1 MDNTLVLNRNARKIQ
16 NSFRV
21 YKVNKLL
28 LKFRNLDLVAL
39 GSSIQ
44 FEEFTKV
51 IRKKEVL
58 KTTIDFIKLIQNYFE
73 PLNML
78 GRVLLTGYLLT
89 YYEIEILGKDD
100 ERHPIDTGI
109 LDWSKQLVVL
119 MENHELK
126 SIKDVERLWLFLK
139 NYKVIFS
146 QWQKMDKSRTI
157 ERIIISYYH
166 RSEHIDKIND
176 DENIDEEQRKQM
188 LYQLEKQRRGL
199 LQNVKM
205 IDPSMNLQ
213 FIEKNYKKIYT
224 DLRSNYE
231 NLVVSMGNSMKKAYY
246 DMVKE
251 ELENGNMRPIYD
263 LITEVSNRILTIT
276 PRKRKESLGA
286 KLLEGLMDKLV
297 GHNEW
302 TDELRVHLLFM
313 VDLIIMLGA
322 AIDDEENLKWKKEV
336 EKLMETEYYKNLPQ
350 ILIQMEE
357 KLDRIYHLIMK
368 LNQDSDN

>member
-51 IRKKEVL
+51 MRKKEVL
-58 KTTIDFIKLIQNYFE
+58 KTTIDFIKLIQTYFE

-89 YYEIEILGKDD
+89 YYEVEILGKDD

-126 SIKDVERLWLFLK
+126 SMKDVEKLWLFLR

-166 RSEHIDKIND
+166 RSEHIDKINE

-251 ELENGNMRPIYD
+251 ELENGNMRPTFD

-302 TDELRVHLLFM
+302 TDELKAHLLFM

-322 AIDDEENLKWKKEV
+322 AADDEENLKWKKEV

>member
-51 IRKKEVL
+51 MRKKEVL
-58 KTTIDFIKLIQNYFE
+58 KTTIDFIKLIQTYFE

-89 YYEIEILGKDD
+89 YYEVEILGKDD

-126 SIKDVERLWLFLK
+126 SMKDVEKLWLFLR

-166 RSEHIDKIND
+166 RSEHIDKING

-251 ELENGNMRPIYD
+251 ELENGNMRPTFD

-302 TDELRVHLLFM
+302 TDELKAHLLFM

-322 AIDDEENLKWKKEV
+322 AADDEENLKWKKEV

>member
-213 FIEKNYKKIYT
+213 FIEKNYKKIYK